1 MIYLDYA
8 AATPM
13 NKKVIEAMTPF
24 FAEQFFNPSAPYLP
38 AKRVREVYESAKDDI
53 AHTIGAKGN
62 DIVITSGAT
71 EANNLAFSALE
82 VIKKEH
88 KKLIAAE
95 EGATGIPVVLVL
107 ETEHA
112 SVLNL
117 AKNYYYKTIKVDKN
131 GRIDLEDFKYKL
143 TPSVAFV
150 SISLA
155 NNELGTIQPIA
166 EIAEIIKAE
175 KLERLKLGNPLP
187 LVFHTDASQAL
198 NLLNINV
205 TRLGVDLMTINSAK
219 VYGPKGVG
227 ALYISHGT
235 KLQPVTYGGGQE
247 MGLRSG
253 TENVA
258 GTVGFAAAAKLAKEH
273 LNGNFKKYEKLN
285 KIFRETLT
293 KNLENI
299 IVPKFLGNPKRQ
311 LVNFVPVCFP
321 GLDAERLI
329 YKLEDK
335 EIYVSTGAAC
345 AASKGEKS
353 HVLSAIGLTD
363 SEIAGSLR
371 ISMGAEND
379 ENNIKFAAEKIA
391 EAVKQELER
400 QNA

>member
-8 AATPM
+8 AATPVH
-13 NKKVIEAMTPF
+13 KKAIDAMAPF

-38 AKRVREVYESAKDDI
+38 AKKVREIYESAKDDI

-62 DIVITSGAT
+62 DIVITAGAT
-71 EANNLAFSALE
+71 EANNLAFSAVQDSE
-82 VIKKEH
+82 
-88 KKLIAAE
+88 
-95 EGATGIPVVLVL
+95 VLVL

-117 AKNYYYKTIKVDKN
+117 AKNYKYQTIKVDKN
-131 GRIDLEDFKYKL
+131 GRIDLLDFQKKL
-143 TPSVAFV
+143 TDKVGFV

-166 EIAEIIKAE
+166 EIAEIIKTAR
-175 KLERLKLGNPLP
+175 LERLELGNSLP
-187 LVFHTDASQAL
+187 LIFHTDASQAL
-198 NLLNINV
+198 NLININV

-235 KLQPVTYGGGQE
+235 KLKPVSYGGGQE

-258 GTVGFAAAAKLAKEH
+258 GTVGFATAAKLAKEH

-299 IVPKFLGNPKRQ
+299 IEPKFLGNPKKQ
-311 LVNFVPVCFP
+311 LVNFVPVCFD
-321 GLDAERLI
+321 GIDAERLI
-329 YKLEDK
+329 YKLEDA

-371 ISMGAEND
+371 ISMGAENN
-379 ENNIKFAAEKIA
+379 EKNIKLAAEKIA